1 MNFID
6 RYRGSLVGLATGDAL
21 GTSLE
26 FKTPGTFKSITDMI
40 GKGPFNL
47 KAGEWT
53 DDTSMA
59 LCLAQSLIDK
69 QAFEP
74 GDQMNNY
81 LRWCDEGYMSSNGE
95 CFDIGRTV
103 SAALKKYESTGNPI
117 AGETSPRSA
126 GNGSLMRLA
135 PIPLTYRLKPPSD
148 TLSYAA
154 IMSQTTHGAEE
165 SVDACR
171 FYTALILSALNGC
184 SKTEILNFDYIAD
197 KFDLMAEGLSR
208 RILKVAEGS
217 YKKINPPQI
226 KGTGYV
232 VKALEAALW
241 AFYNSD
247 SFEEGALLAVNLG
260 NDADTTGAIYG
271 QLAGCYYG
279 INAIP
284 QHWVS
289 ILAKSSLIFSMADQL
304 LDLSESI

>member
-1 MNFID
+1 MDLID

-21 GTSLE
+21 GTTLE
-26 FKTPGTFKSITDMI
+26 FKTPGSFKSISGMI

-69 QAFEP
+69 QAFDAR
-74 GDQMNNY
+74 DQMQKY
-81 LRWCDEGYMSSNGE
+81 LRWRDDGYLSSNGE
-95 CFDIGRTV
+95 CFDIGNTI
-103 SAALKKYESTGNPI
+103 SAALDRFELTGNPV
-117 AGETSPRSA
+117 AGDTNPRIG

-135 PIPLTYRLKPPSD
+135 PIPLVYRLNPASSA
-148 TLSYAA
+148 LSYAA
-154 IMSQTTHGAEE
+154 AMSQTTHGAAEP
-165 SVDACR
+165 VDACR
-171 FYTALILSALNGC
+171 YYTALILSALNGNT
-184 SKTEILNFDYIAD
+184 KNELLEFDFITN
-197 KFDLMAEGLSR
+197 KFDFLEKGLTNK
-208 RILKVAEGS
+208 ILEVARGS

-304 LDLSESI
+304 LDLSERL

>member
-1 MNFID
+1 VNLID

-21 GTSLE
+21 GTTLE
-26 FKTPGTFKSITDMI
+26 FKALGTFKPISDMI

-74 GDQMNNY
+74 DDQMNNY
-81 LRWCDEGYMSSNGE
+81 LRWCNEGYMSSNGE
-95 CFDIGRTV
+95 CFDIGRTI
-103 SAALKKYESTGNPI
+103 SAALNKFESTGNPI
-117 AGETSPRSA
+117 AGETNPRSA
-126 GNGSLMRLA
+126 GNGSIMRLA
-135 PIPLTYRLKPPSD
+135 PIPLTYRLKSSSEA
-148 TLSYAA
+148 LSKAA

-165 SVDACR
+165 PVDACR

-184 SKTEILNFDYIAD
+184 SKIEILNFDFIAD
-197 KFDLMAEGLSR
+197 KFDLMTEGLTCK
-208 RILKVAEGS
+208 ILEVAEGS
-217 YKKINPPQI
+217 YKNLNPPQI
-226 KGTGYV
+226 IGTGYV
-232 VKALEAALW
+232 VKALESALW

-304 LDLSESI
+304 LDLSERL